1 MGCVHSDKRI
11 MKDISQPNE
20 EQIEEL
26 IQRRFTRS
34 EILDW
39 YRIFLTKCPHQSISS
54 FNPCINKSL
63 FIDYF
68 KQLHP
73 TGDVSRLTELFFH
86 AFDRN
91 NDGTIDFV
99 EFMQAVAVIRRGDSM
114 ERLSFI
120 FSLLDSDRT
129 DYVDRVKFVQIFEAL
144 YDAKGL
150 DYTDGYNV
158 LLNKVDRIIT
168 RLDREK
174 NDGRICRSKFIDNC
188 NHDLLIRD
196 LLKE

>member
-1 MGCVHSDKRI
+1 MGCVHSNER
-11 MKDISQPNE
+11 MMNDISQPNE
-20 EQIEEL
+20 EQIKEL
-26 IQRRFTRS
+26 LQRQFTRS
-34 EILDW
+34 EILNW
-39 YRIFLTKCPHQSISS
+39 HRIFLAKCPISS
-54 FNPCINKSL
+54 FTPCINKCL

-73 TGDVSRLTELFFH
+73 TGDVNRLTELFFH

-91 NDGTIDFV
+91 NDGMIDFI
-99 EFMQAVAVIRRGDSM
+99 EFMQAIAMIGRNDST
-114 ERLSFI
+114 ERLAFI

-129 DYVDRVKFVQIFEAL
+129 DYIDRVKFVQIFEAL
-144 YDAKGL
+144 YDAKGW

-158 LLNKVDRIIT
+158 LLNKVDRIII

-174 NDGRICRSKFIDNC
+174 NDGRIDRSKFIDNC
-188 NHDLLIRD
+188 NHDPLIRD